1 MPDFQ
6 LTTPVAF
13 IIFNRPDTT
22 ERVFAEIA
30 RAKPPKLLVVGD
42 GARVNRPGEAEKVAA
57 ARAIIQRV
65 DWDCEVL
72 TNFSEVNLGCKRR
85 VSSGIDWVFEQV
97 EEAIILEDDCLPHP
111 DFFRFCDELL
121 EKYKND
127 SRVWVVTGDNFQNG
141 LKRGDASYYFSRYNH
156 VWGWATWRRAWQ
168 RYDGDLS
175 FWPEWKRTEDW
186 VAKQP
191 DKIERKYW
199 GKIFDRMHAGEI
211 DTWDYAWTATV
222 WYYGGLTATP
232 NVNLVSNIGFGVE
245 STHTASA
252 DSPLANMPTGNLG
265 RLSHP
270 FELTQNVEADR
281 YVFDHSFGGRNMRFP
296 WSLLNLPQRAAGYV
310 YRKRKG
316 SFARWR

>member
-1 MPDFQ
+1 
-6 LTTPVAF
+6 
-13 IIFNRPDTT
+13 
-22 ERVFAEIA
+22 
-30 RAKPPKLLVVGD
+30 
-42 GARVNRPGEAEKVAA
+42 
-57 ARAIIQRV
+57 
-65 DWDCEVL
+65 
-72 TNFSEVNLGCKRR
+72 
-85 VSSGIDWVFEQV
+85 
-97 EEAIILEDDCLPHP
+97 
-111 DFFRFCDELL
+111 
-121 EKYKND
+121 
-127 SRVWVVTGDNFQNG
+127 
-141 LKRGDASYYFSRYNH
+141 
-156 VWGWATWRRAWQ
+156 
-168 RYDGDLS
+168 
-175 FWPEWKRTEDW
+175 

-199 GKIFDRMHAGEI
+199 GKIFDQMHRGEI

-296 WSLLNLPQRAAGYV
+296 WSLLNLPRRAAGYV
-310 YRKRKG
+310 YRKLKR
-316 SFARWR
+316 SFA